1 MGVLSLPAH
10 AAAVK
15 KMSYARMARRFNK
28 VYARA
33 RRPGQLIP
41 ADFAKEAFVIFS
53 DQHKGDG
60 SGADDFRDNAALYLR
75 ALSFYKEKG
84 YKLVVLGDSEECW
97 ENSFGAILSR
107 YGDVIRTEVAMAVA
121 TPQGK
126 KLRLW
131 GNHDKEVS
139 LRRFKRYYRKLGT
152 GLLDSVTYREGLCL
166 GRDIF
171 LVHGHQGRF
180 FEDIA
185 WRVSRL
191 AVKFVWKSL
200 QKLFLIGK
208 EGPSEN
214 IRLRQDLEL
223 NYYRWAKKKR
233 LLLICGHT
241 HRALFAS
248 LTHLDRLDREILE
261 LEQKQEALPAAG
273 RQETTKV
280 ISEKKGERAETVQ
293 GYQGVPRLF
302 FEPASKEPVPCYF
315 NSGCCLY
322 ANGVTCLEIEKDW
335 IRLIKWQQGTAE
347 RQILAEG
354 DLEKILAAVKRGLP
368 LSNKAG

>member
-1 MGVLSLPAH
+1 
-10 AAAVK
+10 
-15 KMSYARMARRFNK
+15 MSYTRMTRRFNR

-33 RRPGQLIP
+33 RRPGHLIP
-41 ADFAKEAFVIFS
+41 ADFAKDAFVIFS

-60 SGADDFRDNAALYLR
+60 SGADDFRDNATLYVR
-75 ALSFYKEKG
+75 ALSFYKERG
-84 YKLVVLGDSEECW
+84 YKLVVLGDNEECW
-97 ENSFGAILSR
+97 ENSFGVILSR
-107 YGDVIRTEVAMAVA
+107 YGDAIKTEVEMAVL
-121 TPQGK
+121 TPEGK
-126 KLRLW
+126 KLRVW

-152 GLLDSVTYREGLCL
+152 RLLDDVSYKEGLCL

-261 LEQKQEALPAAG
+261 LEQGQEALSPAAQEETG
-273 RQETTKV
+273 RV
-280 ISEKKGERAETVQ
+280 ITEKKEERAETVR

-315 NSGCCLY
+315 NSGCCCY
-322 ANGVTCLEIEKDW
+322 ANGVTCLEMEGGW
-335 IRLIKWQQGTAE
+335 IRLIKWQQGSAE
-347 RQILAEG
+347 RVILAEE
-354 DLEKILAAVKRGLP
+354 DLERILAAVRQGLP
-368 LSNKAG
+368 LSDKVG